1 MAICEF
7 CLEYTKDGKC
17 TIGLDIRKGMTCRE
31 FRPGMEKF
39 CSDPKDFV
47 NPNQIVQMA
56 NYFGIGRTELKKVKL
71 MATRAETRVQRVAN
85 DEALSEEDGNLRN

>member
-7 CLEYTKDGKC
+7 CLNFTGDGAC

-39 CSDPKDFV
+39 CSDPKDYAG
-47 NPNQIVQMA
+47 PNQIVQMA
-56 NYFGIGRTELKKVKL
+56 TYFGIGRTELKKVRL
-71 MATRAETRVQRVAN
+71 MAT
-85 DEALSEEDGNLRN
+85 LEEKRS